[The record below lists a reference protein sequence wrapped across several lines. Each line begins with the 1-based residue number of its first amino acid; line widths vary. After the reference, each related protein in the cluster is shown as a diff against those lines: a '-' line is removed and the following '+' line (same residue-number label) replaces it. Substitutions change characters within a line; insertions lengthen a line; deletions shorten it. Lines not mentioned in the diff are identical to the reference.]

1 MLKVSSLSSSK
12 TNHQPHH
19 QQQIPRQRQPQENI
33 HPRQLRLTLNQHN
46 LTHNPIHNPTHSQE
60 HQQPMAVQLKA
71 RQTLNPRQ
79 QLPSPLTPSIH
90 QEESVC

>member
-19 QQQIPRQRQPQENI
+19 QQIPRQRQPQEKI
-33 HPRQLRLTLNQHN
+33 HPRQLRLTLNQHD
-46 LTHNPIHNPTHSQE
+46 LAHNPIHNPTHSRE

-71 RQTLNPRQ
+71 RQILNPP